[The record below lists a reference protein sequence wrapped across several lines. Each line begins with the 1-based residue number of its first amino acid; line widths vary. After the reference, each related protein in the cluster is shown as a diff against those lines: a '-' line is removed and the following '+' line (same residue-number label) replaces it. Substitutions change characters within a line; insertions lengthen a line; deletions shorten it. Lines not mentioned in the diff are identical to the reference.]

1 MSWQGWAELFFLL
14 NFDTPKQLQLI
25 VAYDMQPLFLEL
37 YLYLLTEKTHSIN
50 NQLKKKNHV
59 ETQSKYLVNGKA
71 KTKQRC
77 WSWRLLNSIKQNG
90 ASSNSNSIVVAF
102 NEA

>member
-1 MSWQGWAELFFLL
+1 ML
-14 NFDTPKQLQLI
+14 KQANQI
-25 VAYDMQPLFLEL
+25 
-37 YLYLLTEKTHSIN
+37 H
-50 NQLKKKNHV
+50 NQLKISEFNFKKKNHV

-77 WSWRLLNSIKQNG
+77 WSWRLLNSIKQHG
-90 ASSNSNSIVVAF
+90 ASCNSNSIVVAF